1 MSDPYVGEIRI
12 VGFNY
17 APTGWAICN
26 GQLMQISQNTAL
38 FSLLGTMYGGDGK
51 TTFALPN
58 FQDRAPMSWGDG
70 PGLTPRI
77 EGETGG
83 EPTVTLITS
92 EMPSHPH
99 IAKASGNGAST
110 SDPTNAVWAV
120 GGEVRGGVPLYN
132 TQGPGAAM
140 NVGALTP
147 AGQSQPHNNMQPY
160 LALNFIIALQGIYPP
175 RS

>member
-1 MSDPYVGEIRI
+1 MSDPYIGEIRI

-51 TTFALPN
+51 TTFGLPN
-58 FQDRAPMSWGDG
+58 FQDNAPMQWGDG
-70 PGLTPRI
+70 PGLTPRS

-83 EPTVTLITS
+83 ESTVTLILA
-92 EMPSHPH
+92 EMPAHGH
-99 IAKASGNGAST
+99 VAQASGNAAST
-110 SDPTNAVWAV
+110 SDPTGAVWAV
-120 GGEVRGGVPLYN
+120 GGETRGGVPLYN
-132 TQGPGAAM
+132 TQGPGTSM
-140 NVGALTP
+140 NIGALTP
-147 AGQSQPHNNMQPY
+147 AGQSGPHNNMQPF